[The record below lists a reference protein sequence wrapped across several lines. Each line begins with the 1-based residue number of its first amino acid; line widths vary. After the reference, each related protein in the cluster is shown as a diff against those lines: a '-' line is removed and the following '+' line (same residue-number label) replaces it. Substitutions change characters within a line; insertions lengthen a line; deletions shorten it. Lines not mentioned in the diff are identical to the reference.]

1 MSNGNSQ
8 GIMDLV
14 REAFNAVFPEKPYA
28 YSAEVRYSGKF
39 RGYNANIR
47 LNKLQKRVILNL
59 SRQWKTV
66 SRDIQLGL
74 VQHLL
79 CRLFK
84 EKRRTT
90 QIDLYNYFLKSV
102 PSTIAKTKSHPVLA
116 ESFRRVNDGLFD
128 GLIERPNLVIG
139 NGITKLGSYDLGTD
153 TVSISSILLEHPPL
167 LDYVMYHELLH
178 KKHQFRG
185 AGLRRTFHSTKFR
198 KDEKS
203 YPNSAALEKELS
215 KLVTRH
221 KRGSFWDWF

>member
-1 MSNGNSQ
+1 
-8 GIMDLV
+8 MDLV
-14 REAFNAVFPEKPYA
+14 REAFNTVFPEKPYA
-28 YSAEVRYSGKF
+28 YSAEVRYSGRF

-47 LNKLQKRVILNL
+47 LNKLQKRLVLNL

-90 QIDLYNYFLKSV
+90 QMDLYNYFLKSV
-102 PSTIAKTKSHPVLA
+102 PSTIAKTRSHPVLEA
-116 ESFRRVNDGLFD
+116 SFRRVNELQFNGLLD
-128 GLIERPNLVIG
+128 QPNLVIG

-153 TVSISSILLEHPPL
+153 TVSISSILLEYPRL

-178 KKHQFRG
+178 KKHQFKG
-185 AGLRRTFHSTKFR
+185 FGLKRTFHSSKFR
-198 KDEKS
+198 QDEKS

-215 KLVTRH
+215 RLVS
-221 KRGSFWDWF
+221 KRKRSYFRDWF